1 MVRPLRIEYP
11 GAWYHVTSRGN
22 ENKEIF
28 SDDHDK
34 KTFLEILSK
43 TRNLYGVEV
52 HAYVLMENH
61 FHLVLMTPE
70 ANLSSF
76 MQRFNTTY
84 TIYYNRRHKRRG
96 HLYQGRYKA
105 ILIEEDSYLLE
116 LSRYVHLNPVRIK
129 RYSAI
134 GIREKRNIMERYGW
148 SSYNGYVNLK
158 KRQTLVNYNK
168 ILGMIGGKEDKER
181 GRRYERFVIGGILKD
196 MNITFWEDVKG
207 QAVLGSEDFTDWVYE
222 KFILE
227 RVSDKRE
234 LSGIKDFKTGPAATL
249 EEIVQ
254 VVASEF
260 GLTPAELCRRRA
272 PCRDGRLIFL
282 ELCRFYLSRKMT
294 LTEIGKEAGDISA
307 SAFSRNRVRLEEKM
321 RKDPLLRQRFEKLKN
336 VWRDVV

>member
-22 ENKEIF
+22 ENKKIF

-34 KTFLEILSK
+34 KRFLEILST

-52 HAYVLMENH
+52 HAYVLMDNH
-61 FHLVLMTPE
+61 FHLVLMTSE

-129 RYSAI
+129 RFSSSDI
-134 GIREKRNIMERYGW
+134 KEKRKIIRTYRW
-148 SSYNGYVNLK
+148 SSYNGYVHLK
-158 KRQTLVNYNK
+158 NRETLVNYSK
-168 ILGMIGGKEDKER
+168 ILGMIGGKDDKER
-181 GRRYERFVIGGILKD
+181 GRRYERFVIAGVLKD
-196 MNITFWEDVKG
+196 MNMTFWEDVKG
-207 QAVLGSEDFTDWVYE
+207 QAVLGSEGFTDWVYE
-222 KFILE
+222 NFFLE
-227 RVSDKRE
+227 CNIDKRE
-234 LSGIKDFKTGPAATL
+234 LSGIKDLKTGPNTT
-249 EEIVQ
+249 EEIAK
-254 VVASEF
+254 VVACEF
-260 GLTPAELCRRRA
+260 GVTQEELYQRRA

-282 ELCRFYLSRKMT
+282 ELCRIYLSRKMT
-294 LTEIGKEAGDISA
+294 LAEIGRELGDISA
-307 SAFSRNRVRLEEKM
+307 SAFSRNKLRIAEKIE
-321 RKDPLLRQRFEKLKN
+321 KDPFLKKRFEILKN
-336 VWRDVV
+336 IWNDGI

>member
-22 ENKEIF
+22 ENKKIF
-28 SDDHDK
+28 SDDYDK
-34 KTFLEILSK
+34 KTFLEILSR

-158 KRQTLVNYNK
+158 KREILVNYNK
-168 ILGMIGGKEDKER
+168 ILGMIGGKDDKER
-181 GRRYERFVIGGILKD
+181 GRRYERFVIGGIFKD
-196 MNITFWEDVKG
+196 MNIKFWEDVKG

-222 KFILE
+222 KFILA

-234 LSGIKDFKTGPAATL
+234 LSGIKDFKTGPGTL
-249 EEIVQ
+249 EEIVE

-282 ELCRFYLSRKMT
+282 ELCRIYLSRKMT
-294 LTEIGKEAGDISA
+294 LTAIGKEVGDISA

-321 RKDPLLRQRFEKLKN
+321 RKDPLLRQRFEKLKDM
-336 VWRDVV
+336 WRDVV